1 MPFAFEATSIPG
13 LMRIQPHQFQ
23 DERGLYLKHYERE
36 AFVQHGIDCTF
47 GESSDLFSLK
57 GALRG
62 LHYQTEE
69 SQAKLIRV
77 VKGAVFDV
85 ALDLREG
92 SATFGRYHCELMR
105 AEDRQILFIP
115 EGFAHGFIALEEETI
130 FSYQCS
136 GRYLPAASGGIRW
149 DDPELRIPWPLEE
162 FGITKVIATPKDSCW
177 PTLAEYR
184 HRLGIVRAKGG

>member
-1 MPFAFEATSIPG
+1 MPFVFEPTAIPN
-13 LMRIQPHQFQ
+13 LVRIRPHLFE
-23 DERGLYLKHYERE
+23 DNRGVYLKHYERDIYL
-36 AFVQHGIDCTF
+36 QHGITCLFT
-47 GESSDLFSLK
+47 ESSDLYTQK

-77 VKGAVFDV
+77 LKGAVFDV

-136 GRYLPAASGGIRW
+136 GLYLSAAGGGIRW
-149 DDPELRIPWPLEE
+149 DDPELSIPWPLEE
-162 FGITKVIATPKDSCW
+162 FGITKVIATPKDSRW

-184 HRLGIVRAKGG
+184 HQLGLVRAKGG